1 MPNYGAKSSLN
12 FTIFEFLRQNTQKW
26 KILPLQFQVLEI
38 NAILKNDTF
47 WGNITYC
54 DIVFWIFAPDDC
66 YSRMKKVSWFNC
78 RYELQ
83 VPLSDSICKPK
94 NVHLDASCRRRQMAE
109 IFYKVTQ
116 QKTDRG
122 LDYKK
127 MEPFC
132 TENRTRLRGK
142 RPKSSICNI

>member
-1 MPNYGAKSSLN
+1 M
-12 FTIFEFLRQNTQKW
+12 TIPDARYARNLVK
-26 KILPLQFQVLEI
+26 KIKGF
-38 NAILKNDTF
+38 LKNF
-47 WGNITYC
+47 IK
-54 DIVFWIFAPDDC
+54 WID
-66 YSRMKKVSWFNC
+66 VNC

-83 VPLSDSICKPK
+83 APLSDSICKPK